1 MYVAVYPLYALLSFV
16 AFGPFGVVSAF
27 FTVLQYSNMILNFLI
42 SVVLMPGARDVVFDA
57 VLSREGQDY
66 VVFQEKLRRK
76 HKKLWKV
83 KITTVKTF
91 LFCKLP
97 EIILLELLILLVGI
111 IPVIGPCLVLLIRAP
126 CKGRSLHGRYYK
138 LKGWDKQQIK
148 EFDSMNRGYYTGLGG
163 AALLLEM
170 IPFLTLLTM
179 FTNTI
184 GAALWTIQLESNG
197 DALVQVHSVNTTE
210 PSRYAALVTGA
221 EFRSQQEA
229 GVLV

>member
-1 MYVAVYPLYALLSFV
+1 MILVNWILSLYEILWQFCTEPAFAVTSGTYVYPFQGIIYFFNNSDIWPFYGAIIIPQFLFMLAVYAVMYVAVYPLYALLSFV

-27 FTVLQYSNMILNFLI
+27 FTVLQYSNMISNFLI

-76 HKKLWKV
+76 HKKSWKV

-111 IPVIGPCLVLLIRAP
+111 IPVIV
-126 CKGRSLHGRYYK
+126 
-138 LKGWDKQQIK
+138 
-148 EFDSMNRGYYTGLGG
+148 SM
-163 AALLLEM
+163 
-170 IPFLTLLTM
+170 
-179 FTNTI
+179 
-184 GAALWTIQLESNG
+184 G
-197 DALVQVHSVNTTE
+197 DTT
-210 PSRYAALVTGA
+210 S
-221 EFRSQQEA
+221 
-229 GVLV
+229 